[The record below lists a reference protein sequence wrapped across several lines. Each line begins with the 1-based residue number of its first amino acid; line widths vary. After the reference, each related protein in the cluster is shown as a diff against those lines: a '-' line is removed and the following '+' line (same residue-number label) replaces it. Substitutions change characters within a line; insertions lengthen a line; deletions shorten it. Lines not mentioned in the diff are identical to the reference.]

1 MKRFIFE
8 GDIGMT
14 ITEVIE
20 KNAATHPTKPYLY
33 FKEVEISY
41 GMLKEI
47 VSKIANGLLLL
58 GVRKGDRIC
67 FLLGNCPEFLYFRSS
82 GPGHDREGSPEPPS
96 HRELADQRI
105 RISSLDHPAAGGP
118 ARLHRDEFH
127 CPPSKPRRVD
137 NSPPALSIKG
147 TISLSS
153 RSCGSL

>member
-67 FLLGNCPEFLYFRSS
+67 FLLGNCPEFLYFQFACARI
-82 GPGHDREGSPEPPS
+82 GAVYVPLNTAYKREELKYVLNHSEAS
-96 HRELADQRI
+96 LVVVSREF
-105 RISSLDHPAAGGP
+105 
-118 ARLHRDEFH
+118 EE
-127 CPPSKPRRVD
+127 
-137 NSPPALSIKG
+137 
-147 TISLSS
+147 
-153 RSCGSL
+153 